1 MENWLRQLIEVLP
14 NGNGYLLIIFLVSL
28 AESIPIVGLIIPG
41 STIVVLAG
49 FLVLHGKCTLLL
61 LMLVTTAGALLGDLL
76 SFWLGYRYG
85 TKLLKIRS
93 FQKHHSIVKRAEH
106 FFVEHG
112 GKSIFFARFI
122 GPIRGITPF
131 IAGLAGMASKSFSG
145 YTLISAILWGICYPS
160 LGYLGGS
167 SWQHAQSLAAKFGL
181 AIIVIFIATIIHYW
195 IRRNFRNN

>member
-1 MENWLRQLIEVLP
+1 MENWLRQLIELLP
-14 NGNGYLLIIFLVSL
+14 NGNGYLFIIFLVSF

-49 FLVLHGKCTLLL
+49 FLVLHGKCTLLF

-93 FQKHHSIVKRAEH
+93 FQKHHSVVKRTEH

-112 GKSIFFARFI
+112 GKSIFFARFL

-131 IAGLAGMASKSFSG
+131 IAGLAGMASKLFSG
-145 YTLISAILWGICYPS
+145 YALISATLWGICYPS

-167 SWQHAQSLAAKFGL
+167 SWQYAQSLAAKFGL
-181 AIIVIFIATIIHYW
+181 VIIVIFIATIIHYW
-195 IRRNFRNN
+195 IRRNFRNS